1 MRYVLELVGVA
12 VFAVSGALAAGRKS
26 LDVLG
31 GAVIAVVTAIGGGTL
46 RDLLLDRHPIFWIAD
61 TTYLW
66 VILAATAVTL
76 GYVRFWVASSRALLL
91 ADALGLAFFTIS
103 GAQIAQQAGQP
114 DLIALLMGTIT
125 GVAGGMLRDVL
136 CGEIPL
142 VLRPGRLYATA
153 AIVGAGLYVLLAG
166 GGVSKEA
173 AAVAGM
179 AATVGLRLAAI
190 FWRLEL
196 PVVQVPE
203 DETR

>member
-1 MRYVLELVGVA
+1 V
-12 VFAVSGALAAGRKS
+12 
-26 LDVLG
+26 
-31 GAVIAVVTAIGGGTL
+31 
-46 RDLLLDRHPIFWIAD
+46 
-61 TTYLW
+61 
-66 VILAATAVTL
+66 
-76 GYVRFWVASSRALLL
+76 
-91 ADALGLAFFTIS
+91 
-103 GAQIAQQAGQP
+103 QIAQQAGQP

-173 AAVAGM
+173 AALAGM

-203 DETR
+203 DGVR